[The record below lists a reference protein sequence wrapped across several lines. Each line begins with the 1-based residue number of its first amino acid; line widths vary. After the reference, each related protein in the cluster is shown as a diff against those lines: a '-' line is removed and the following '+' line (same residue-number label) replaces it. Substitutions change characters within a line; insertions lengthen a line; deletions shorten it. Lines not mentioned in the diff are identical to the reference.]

1 MFQSLA
7 ESSRAYGQRRRAFSR
22 SSLVLTAVA
31 SGVVLS
37 AGVAQAA
44 PAPFPCPNG
53 SVGGFTYT
61 NITQPTILNPALG
74 GTGGTCEFTSPFP
87 DQISS
92 DIDFEDNLTDV
103 TNGIYAYSVTR
114 NDGNFFLQAR
124 VDSDTDGIGG
134 TTSVVKEIFGAYDPG
149 TNTFSNLIGTDISTN
164 GSQAVIS
171 LSNQTLSTIY
181 VRDTYSSSGTTR
193 LDNMTNTFN
202 VPGPLP
208 VLGAGAAFGFS
219 RKLRGRI
226 KATRQA

>member
-7 ESSRAYGQRRRAFSR
+7 EAGRAYGQRRRAFSR

-44 PAPFPCPNG
+44 PVLLPCPND

-61 NITQPTILNPALG
+61 IITQPTILQPAPG
-74 GTGGTCEFTSPFP
+74 GTGGTCDFSSPFP
-87 DQISS
+87 NQISAE
-92 DIDFEDNLTDV
+92 IDFQNNLIDV
-103 TNGIYAYSVTR
+103 SNGIFEYSVTR
-114 NDGNFFLQAR
+114 DDFKSFLQAR
-124 VDSDTDGIGG
+124 LDSETDGLGG
-134 TTSVVKEIFGAYDPG
+134 TTSVVKEIFGDAG
-149 TNTFSNLIGTDISTN
+149 FTNLIGTVTSLN
-164 GSQAVIS
+164 GSEAEIS
-171 LSNQTLSTIY
+171 LTNQNLSTIY

-193 LDNMTNTFN
+193 LDAMDNTFN

-226 KATRQA
+226 KAIRQA